1 MDEFLIWFTIVKFS
15 TAKTYVNVVPYN
27 SVKHIIYISVQT
39 PCPNLFGYGEIQ
51 SPHTCVQEQFTELG
65 SAVYLHISLCFCSI
79 IVRSVIARN
88 IIKIIMVIIWFAAN
102 YYIYVDIYVTWMF
115 KLLMPCSI
123 RNWNML
129 IVYILANFLG
139 I

>member
-1 MDEFLIWFTIVKFS
+1 MD
-15 TAKTYVNVVPYN
+15 
-27 SVKHIIYISVQT
+27 
-39 PCPNLFGYGEIQ
+39 
-51 SPHTCVQEQFTELG
+51 
-65 SAVYLHISLCFCSI
+65 
-79 IVRSVIARN
+79 
-88 IIKIIMVIIWFAAN
+88 IIWFAAN